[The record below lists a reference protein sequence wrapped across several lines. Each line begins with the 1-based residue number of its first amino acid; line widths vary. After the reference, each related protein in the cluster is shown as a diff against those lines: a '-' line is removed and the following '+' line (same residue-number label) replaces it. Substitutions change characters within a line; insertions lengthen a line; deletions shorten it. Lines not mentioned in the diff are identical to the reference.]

1 SAPPINSWRKGLGHA
16 DAVQGFFVCAAR
28 VRRGRQ
34 NSPAERFITA
44 DGRGVPSLA
53 AKQIGIPF
61 LTNLSI
67 AGHGFAARNLPPEQK
82 PRCEAASRGFHRP
95 SQLCFKP
102 PCAVNREP
110 GLRTPEHQKLGCAFS
125 SKRLL
130 SFHCPHSSF
139 SFF

>member
-1 SAPPINSWRKGLGHA
+1 
-16 DAVQGFFVCAAR
+16 

-67 AGHGFAARNLPPEQK
+67 AGHGFPARNLPPEQK
-82 PRCEAASRGFHRP
+82 PRCEAASRGFHWPSPALLQATVRGEPRTWPAPRP
-95 SQLCFKP
+95 SIKNSG
-102 PCAVNREP
+102 ASS
-110 GLRTPEHQKLGCAFS
+110 LGKDF
-125 SKRLL
+125 
-130 SFHCPHSSF
+130 SFHCPAFAIFILLIFVLFPSHMQDPIVK
-139 SFF
+139 